1 MRRLL
6 KSKLFIVALV
16 VAGILALAALSAG
29 EGSGVR
35 VIGNVISIPIA
46 PLQRIISFTAERIG
60 GIFDYFKDVKLT
72 KAENEELLRRISEL
86 EKENRELERLKK
98 ENQELRDALN
108 FLDEMES
115 YEPIGCTIIAKDPGN
130 WFEVFT
136 INRGSKDGIEINAP
150 VITAYGLVGRISD
163 VDLFTAKVTTIID
176 MDSTVAA
183 RVSRSRDI
191 MIVRGDATLKNRGLC
206 RMDYISP
213 DVDIMPGDLIETSG
227 LGGIYPKGII
237 IGKVKEIIR
246 NEGQFDSYAIIS
258 PIVDFKRLEEV
269 IVLKEKP

>member
-72 KAENEELLRRISEL
+72 KAENEELLRRVSEL

>member
-16 VAGILALAALSAG
+16 VVVILTLAVVSAG
-29 EGSGVR
+29 EGSGIR
-35 VIGNVISIPIA
+35 VIGNIISVPIA
-46 PLQRIISFTAERIG
+46 PLQSVISFIAERIS
-60 GIFDYFKDVKLT
+60 GIFDYFRDVKIT
-72 KAENEELLRRISEL
+72 KAENEELLQRISEL
-86 EKENRELERLKK
+86 EKENRELERLER
-98 ENQELRDALN
+98 ENKELRDALN
-108 FLDEMES
+108 FLDQMES
-115 YEPIGCTIIAKDPGN
+115 FEPVGCTIIAKDPGN

-150 VITAYGLVGRISD
+150 VITAYGLVGRVSQ
-163 VDLFTAKVTTIID
+163 VDLFTSKVTSIID

-191 MIVRGDATLKNRGLC
+191 LIVRGDAALRNSGLC

-213 DVDIMPGDLIETSG
+213 NVDIMPGDTIETSG

-237 IGKVKEIIR
+237 IGQVKEVIR
-246 NEGQFDSYAIIS
+246 NEGQFDSYAIIT
-258 PIVDFKRLEEV
+258 PVVDFKRLEEV

>member
-72 KAENEELLRRISEL
+72 KAENEELLRRVSEL

-237 IGKVKEIIR
+237 IGQVKEIIR

>member
-16 VAGILALAALSAG
+16 VVVILTLAVVSAG
-29 EGSGVR
+29 EGSGIR
-35 VIGNVISIPIA
+35 VIGNIISVPIA
-46 PLQRIISFTAERIG
+46 PLQSVISFIAERIS
-60 GIFDYFKDVKLT
+60 GIFDYFRDVKIT
-72 KAENEELLRRISEL
+72 KAENEELLQRISEL
-86 EKENRELERLKK
+86 EKENRELERLER
-98 ENQELRDALN
+98 ENKELRDALN
-108 FLDEMES
+108 FLDQMES
-115 YEPIGCTIIAKDPGN
+115 FEPVGCTIIAKDPGN

-150 VITAYGLVGRISD
+150 VITAYGLVGRVSQ
-163 VDLFTAKVTTIID
+163 VDLFTSKVTSIID

-191 MIVRGDATLKNRGLC
+191 LIVRGDAALRNSGLC

-213 DVDIMPGDLIETSG
+213 EVDIMPGDIIETSG

-237 IGKVKEIIR
+237 IGQVKEVIR
-246 NEGQFDSYAIIS
+246 NEGQYDSYAIIT
-258 PIVDFKRLEEV
+258 PVVDFKRLEEV
-269 IVLKEKP
+269 IVLKEKQ